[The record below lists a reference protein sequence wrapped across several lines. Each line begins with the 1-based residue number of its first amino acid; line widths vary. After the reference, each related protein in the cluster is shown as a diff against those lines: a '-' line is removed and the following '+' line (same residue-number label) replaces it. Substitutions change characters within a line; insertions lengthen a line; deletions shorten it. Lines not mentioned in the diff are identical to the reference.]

1 MVSLA
6 GRGSRVDVCGVFILR
21 GTVRLSSR
29 SGFSS
34 GKGTSSTTAPRY
46 LGPRRGSDALLQHC
60 VRARRAEA
68 LALLDQHPS
77 LLNLRWAGAAFDFQ
91 HNGGVALP
99 PSSTVLITASQGED
113 LALVREL
120 LERGADL
127 HARDGY
133 NWTALHSAA
142 FLATSPEVCELLLSR
157 GIELMAKNTPL

>member
-1 MVSLA
+1 MSGGYPAWDGPEVVALWLLERERDEFDDSA
-6 GRGSRVDVCGVFILR
+6 EVPGPQAWLR
-21 GTVRLSSR
+21 R
-29 SGFSS
+29 
-34 GKGTSSTTAPRY
+34 
-46 LGPRRGSDALLQHC
+46 LLQHC

-91 HNGGVALP
+91 HNGGVALH